1 MPIVQSSPAFSVS
14 SVLVLGATGKT
25 GVRVAQGLRAHGVTV
40 REGSR
45 NASPAFD
52 WEDAT
57 TWPAALAGM
66 EGVYISYQPDLA
78 APGAEATIT
87 AFVDAAKAADVR
99 HLVLLSGRGEPAA
112 QRCEAIVQ
120 RSGLGWTVL
129 RAAWFNQNFSE
140 GHLLEPVLAGVIALP
155 AGNVAEP
162 FVDAGDL
169 ADAAVAAFTD
179 ARHVGQLYEMTG
191 PRALTFAEVADILSD
206 ALGRDIHYQPME
218 TGAYVD
224 MLSDYVPREFAE
236 FLGGLFSEVLDGRN
250 VHVADGVQ
258 RALGRAPWD
267 FTDYV
272 REVAKTRVWDAA
284 EARR

>member
-1 MPIVQSSPAFSVS
+1 MPIVPSSRIFPVS

-25 GVRVAQGLRAHGVTV
+25 GARVAQGLRAHGVVV

-45 NASPAFD
+45 SASLAFD
-52 WEDAT
+52 WEDSV
-57 TWPAALAGM
+57 TWRAALAGV
-66 EGVYISYQPDLA
+66 EGVYITYQPDLA
-78 APGAEATIT
+78 APGAEAAIA
-87 AFVDAAKAADVR
+87 AFVDAAKAAGVR

-112 QRCEAIVQ
+112 QHCEAIVQ
-120 RSGLGWTVL
+120 NSGLAWTVL

-140 GHLLEPVLAGVIALP
+140 GHLLEPVLAGVLALP

-162 FVDAGDL
+162 FVDANDL

-179 ARHVGQLYEMTG
+179 VRHIGQLYELTG
-191 PRALTFAEVADILSD
+191 PRALTFAEVADILSG

-236 FLGGLFSEVLDGRN
+236 FLGKLFSEVLDGRN
-250 VHVADGVQ
+250 TQVADGVQ
-258 RALGRAPWD
+258 RALGRAPRD
-267 FTDYV
+267 FADYV
-272 REVAKTRVWDAA
+272 RDAA
-284 EARR
+284 TAGVWNAAALSS

>member
-1 MPIVQSSPAFSVS
+1 MPIVQTSPVS

-25 GVRVAQGLRAHGVTV
+25 GTRVAQGLRARGVTV

-45 NASPAFD
+45 HATPAFD
-52 WEDAT
+52 WEDPR

-66 EGVYISYQPDLA
+66 QGVYITYQPDLA
-78 APGAEATIT
+78 APGAEAAIT
-87 AFVDAAKAADVR
+87 AFVGAAKAAGVR
-99 HLVLLSGRGEPAA
+99 HLVLLSGRGEPVA

-120 RSGLGWTVL
+120 GSGLAWTLL
-129 RAAWFNQNFSE
+129 RASWFNQNFSE

-162 FVDAGDL
+162 FVDADDL

-179 ARHVGQLYEMTG
+179 ARHLGPLYELTG
-191 PRALTFAEVADILSD
+191 PRALTFAEVAEILSD

-218 TGAYVD
+218 AAAYVD
-224 MLSDYVPREFAE
+224 MLSNYVPRDFAE
-236 FLGGLFSEVLDGRN
+236 FLGRLFAEVLDGRN

-258 RALGRAPWD
+258 RALGRAPRD
-267 FTDYV
+267 FADYA
-272 REVAKTRVWDAA
+272 REAAKTGAWNTVAA
-284 EARR
+284 GR

>member
-1 MPIVQSSPAFSVS
+1 MPIVQTFNVPPVS

-25 GVRVAQGLRAHGVTV
+25 GARVAQGLRNHGVTV

-52 WEDAT
+52 WEDAA
-57 TWPAALAGM
+57 TWEPALAGM
-66 EGVYISYQPDLA
+66 DGVYISYQPDLA
-78 APGAEATIT
+78 APGAEAAIA
-87 AFVDAAKAADVR
+87 AFADAAKAAGVR

-120 RSGLGWTVL
+120 NSGLAWTVL

-162 FVDAGDL
+162 FVDADDL
-169 ADAAVAAFTD
+169 ADAAIAAFTD
-179 ARHVGQLYEMTG
+179 VRHLGQLYEMTG
-191 PRALTFAEVADILSD
+191 PRALTFSEVAGILSD
-206 ALGRDIHYQPME
+206 ALGRTIHYQPME

-224 MLSDYVPREFAE
+224 MLSDYVPRAFAE

-250 VHVADGVQ
+250 TQVADGVQ
-258 RALGRAPWD
+258 RSLGRAPRD
-267 FTDYV
+267 FADYV
-272 REVAKTRVWDAA
+272 RDAAKTGAWSALAVSG
-284 EARR
+284 

>member
-1 MPIVQSSPAFSVS
+1 MQIVQAFPIS

-25 GVRVAQGLRAHGVTV
+25 GARVAQGLRAHGVTV

-45 NASPAFD
+45 NANPAFD
-52 WEDAT
+52 WEDPT

-66 EGVYISYQPDLA
+66 DGVYITYQPDLA
-78 APGAEATIT
+78 APGAEAAIR
-87 AFVDAAKAADVR
+87 AFVAAAKAAGVR

-120 RSGLGWTVL
+120 NSGLAWTLL
-129 RAAWFNQNFSE
+129 RASWFNQNFSE

-155 AGNVAEP
+155 GGNVAEP

-169 ADAAVAAFTD
+169 ADAAIAAFTD
-179 ARHVGQLYEMTG
+179 ARHIGQLYEMTG
-191 PRALTFAEVADILSD
+191 PRALTFAEVADTLSD

-218 TGAYVD
+218 TDAYVE
-224 MLSDYVPREFAE
+224 MLSDYVPREFAV
-236 FLGGLFSEVLDGRN
+236 FLGGLFAEVLDGRN

-258 RALGRAPWD
+258 RALGRAPRD
-267 FTDYV
+267 FADYV
-272 REVAKTRVWDAA
+272 REVVKTGVWDTA
-284 EARR
+284 EAIR

>member
-1 MPIVQSSPAFSVS
+1 MQIVQDFPVS

-25 GVRVAQGLRAHGVTV
+25 GARVAQGLRAHGVTV

-45 NASPAFD
+45 NAIPAFD
-52 WEDAT
+52 WEDQT

-66 EGVYISYQPDLA
+66 DAVYITYQPDLA
-78 APGAEATIT
+78 APGAEAAIGVF
-87 AFVDAAKAADVR
+87 AEAAKSAGVR

-120 RSGLGWTVL
+120 NSGLAWTVL
-129 RAAWFNQNFSE
+129 RASWFNQNFSE

-155 AGNVAEP
+155 GGNVAEP

-179 ARHVGQLYEMTG
+179 ARHIGQLYEMTG
-191 PRALTFAEVADILSD
+191 PRALTFAEVAEILSD

-218 TGAYVD
+218 TGAYVE
-224 MLSDYVPREFAE
+224 MLSDYVPREFAV
-236 FLGGLFSEVLDGRN
+236 FLGGLFAEVLDGRN

-258 RALGRAPWD
+258 RALGRAPRD
-267 FTDYV
+267 FVDYV
-272 REVAKTRVWDAA
+272 REVVKTGVWNAA
-284 EARR
+284 EAIR

>member
-1 MPIVQSSPAFSVS
+1 MQIVQAFPIS

-25 GVRVAQGLRAHGVTV
+25 GARVAQGLRVHGVTV

-45 NASPAFD
+45 NANPAFD
-52 WEDAT
+52 WEDPT

-66 EGVYISYQPDLA
+66 DGVYITYQPDLA
-78 APGAEATIT
+78 APGAEAAIR
-87 AFVDAAKAADVR
+87 AFVAAAKAAGVR

-120 RSGLGWTVL
+120 NSGLAWTLL
-129 RAAWFNQNFSE
+129 RASWFNQNFSE

-155 AGNVAEP
+155 GGNVAEP

-179 ARHVGQLYEMTG
+179 ARHIGQLYEMTG
-191 PRALTFAEVADILSD
+191 PRALTFAEVADTLSD

-218 TGAYVD
+218 TDAYVE
-224 MLSDYVPREFAE
+224 MLSDYVPREFAV
-236 FLGGLFSEVLDGRN
+236 FLGGLFAEVLDGRN

-258 RALGRAPWD
+258 RALGRAPRD
-267 FTDYV
+267 FADYV
-272 REVAKTRVWDAA
+272 REVVKTGVWDTA
-284 EARR
+284 EAIR

>member
-1 MPIVQSSPAFSVS
+1 MQIVQAFPVS

-25 GVRVAQGLRAHGVTV
+25 GARVAQGLRAHGVTV

-45 NASPAFD
+45 NAIPAFD
-52 WEDAT
+52 WEDQT

-66 EGVYISYQPDLA
+66 DGVYITYQPDLA
-78 APGAEATIT
+78 APGAEAAIG
-87 AFVDAAKAADVR
+87 AFVEAAKSAGVR

-112 QRCEAIVQ
+112 QRSEAIVQ
-120 RSGLGWTVL
+120 NSALAWTLL
-129 RAAWFNQNFSE
+129 RASWFNQNFSE

-155 AGNVAEP
+155 GGNVAEP

-179 ARHVGQLYEMTG
+179 ARHIGQLYEMTG
-191 PRALTFAEVADILSD
+191 PRALTFAEVAEILSD

-218 TGAYVD
+218 TNAYVE
-224 MLSDYVPREFAE
+224 MLSDYVPRAFAE
-236 FLGGLFSEVLDGRN
+236 FLGGLFAEVLDGRN

-258 RALGRAPWD
+258 RALGRAPRD
-267 FTDYV
+267 FADYV
-272 REVAKTRVWDAA
+272 REVVKTGVWDVA
-284 EARR
+284 EVLR

>member
-1 MPIVQSSPAFSVS
+1 MQIVQAFPVS

-25 GVRVAQGLRAHGVTV
+25 GARVAQGLRAQGVTV

-45 NASPAFD
+45 NAIPTFD
-52 WEDAT
+52 WEDQT

-66 EGVYISYQPDLA
+66 HGVYITYQPDLA
-78 APGAEATIT
+78 APGAEAAIG
-87 AFVDAAKAADVR
+87 AFVEAAKSAGVR

-120 RSGLGWTVL
+120 NCGLAWTLL
-129 RAAWFNQNFSE
+129 RASWFHQNFSE

-155 AGNVAEP
+155 GGNVAEP

-179 ARHVGQLYEMTG
+179 ARHIGQLYEMTG
-191 PRALTFAEVADILSD
+191 PRALTFAEVAEILSD
-206 ALGRDIHYQPME
+206 VLGRDIHYQPME
-218 TGAYVD
+218 TDAYVE
-224 MLSDYVPREFAE
+224 MLSDYVPRAFAE
-236 FLGGLFSEVLDGRN
+236 FLGGLFAEVLDGRN

-258 RALGRAPWD
+258 RALGRAPRD
-267 FTDYV
+267 FADYV
-272 REVAKTRVWDAA
+272 LEVVKTGVWDVA
-284 EARR
+284 EGLR

>member
-1 MPIVQSSPAFSVS
+1 MPIVQSSPVS

-25 GVRVAQGLRAHGVTV
+25 GARVAQGLRARGVTV

-45 NASPAFD
+45 NATPAFD
-52 WEDAT
+52 WEDPS
-57 TWPAALAGM
+57 TWSAALAGM
-66 EGVYISYQPDLA
+66 DGVYITYQPDLA
-78 APGAEATIT
+78 APGAEAAIS
-87 AFVDAAKAADVR
+87 AFVDVAKAAGVR

-120 RSGLGWTVL
+120 NSGLAWTLL
-129 RAAWFNQNFSE
+129 RASWFNQNFSE

-169 ADAAVAAFTD
+169 ADAAVAALSD
-179 ARHVGQLYEMTG
+179 ARHIGQLYELTG
-191 PRALTFAEVADILSD
+191 PRALTFAEVTEILSD
-206 ALGRDIHYQPME
+206 ALGRNIHYQPME

-224 MLSDYVPREFAE
+224 MLSDYVPRDFAE
-236 FLGGLFSEVLDGRN
+236 FLGGLFAEVLDGRN

-258 RALGRAPWD
+258 RALGRAPRD
-267 FTDYV
+267 FADYV
-272 REVAKTRVWDAA
+272 REAA
-284 EARR
+284 ESGVWGAVDALR